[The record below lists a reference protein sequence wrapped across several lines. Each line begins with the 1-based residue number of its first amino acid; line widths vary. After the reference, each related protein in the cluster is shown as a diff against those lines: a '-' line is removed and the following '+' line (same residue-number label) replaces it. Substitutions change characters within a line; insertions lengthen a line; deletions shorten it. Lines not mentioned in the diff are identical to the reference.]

1 MIVNMLPPKQTKT
14 RIELPNLSAPEYLTL
29 TRQMQTEYRQMED
42 KIYRQG
48 IQNAHAL
55 FFKADTETPTY
66 NDYVGYFGP
75 AVVLPTDKSFSPEAH
90 GGQFCQGN
98 IRELKK
104 SSKRQSIRSK

>member
-1 MIVNMLPPKQTKT
+1 MIANMLPPKQTKT

-29 TRQMQTEYRQMED
+29 TRQMQTEYLQMEE

-48 IQNAHAL
+48 IQNVHAL

-90 GGQFCQGN
+90 GGQFCKGN